1 MDNRRKNMLFLQQ
14 LINGLSV
21 GSVYALMAVGYSLIY
36 SLLNFSNFA
45 HSAAVAMGAY
55 ATLWF
60 LSLLMPSLEVAIP
73 VGILMGAVISI
84 IIQLAAYRPLL
95 KKNARRIYLLIA
107 GLGVSTISENL
118 LTIASGGRFEG
129 YPVNLSTVPLKIGSL
144 SIGMLDMA
152 TLILACI
159 ALILVQLFIKKTRSG
174 LAIRS
179 AAFDLDTASLM
190 GVDVQKLI
198 LVVFAIA
205 GILAGLA
212 GTLLGAKYTVY
223 PTIGSLTNKAFI
235 ASVLGGLGSVPGA
248 MLGAVTLGVIEA
260 MVAGYISSAMRDLFS
275 YVALVAVLLFLPQ
288 GFMGKSSEDKA

>member
-1 MDNRRKNMLFLQQ
+1 MLFLQQ

-45 HSAAVAMGAY
+45 HSAAVAVGAY
-55 ATLWF
+55 ATLWC
-60 LSLLMPSLEVAIP
+60 LSLLIPSLELAIP
-73 VGILMGAVISI
+73 VGILMAAAISI
-84 IIQLAAYRPLL
+84 VIQLVAYRPLL

-118 LTIASGGRFEG
+118 LVIASGGRFQG
-129 YPVNLSTVPLKIGSL
+129 YPVNFSTVSLKIGGL
-144 SIGMLDMA
+144 SIGMIDLA

-159 ALILVQLFIKKTRSG
+159 ALVLVQLFIQKTRAG

-179 AAFDLDTASLM
+179 AAFDLDAASLM
-190 GVDVQKLI
+190 GVNVQKLI
-198 LVVFAIA
+198 LIVFAIA

-223 PTIGSLTNKAFI
+223 PTIGGLTNKAFI

-248 MLGAVTLGVIEA
+248 VLGAIALGVIEA
-260 MVAGYISSAMRDLFS
+260 MVAGYISSSMRDLFS
-275 YVALVAVLLFLPQ
+275 FVVLVVVLLFFPL
-288 GFMGKSSEDKA
+288 GFMGKSSDDKA

>member
-1 MDNRRKNMLFLQQ
+1 MLFLQQ

-45 HSAAVAMGAY
+45 HSAAVAVGAY
-55 ATLWF
+55 ATLWC
-60 LSLLMPSLEVAIP
+60 LSLLIPSLELAIP
-73 VGILMGAVISI
+73 VGILMAAAISI
-84 IIQLAAYRPLL
+84 VIQLVAYRPLL

-118 LTIASGGRFEG
+118 LVIASGGRFQG
-129 YPVNLSTVPLKIGSL
+129 YPVNFSTVSLKIGGL
-144 SIGMLDMA
+144 SIGMIDLA

-159 ALILVQLFIKKTRSG
+159 ALVLVQLFIQKTR
-174 LAIRS
+174 
-179 AAFDLDTASLM
+179 AAFDLDAASLM
-190 GVDVQKLI
+190 GVNVQKLI
-198 LVVFAIA
+198 LIVFAIA

-223 PTIGSLTNKAFI
+223 PTIGGLTNKAFI

-248 MLGAVTLGVIEA
+248 VLGAIALGVIEA
-260 MVAGYISSAMRDLFS
+260 MVAGFISSSLRDLFS
-275 YVALVAVLLFLPQ
+275 FVVLVVVLLFFPL
-288 GFMGKSSEDKA
+288 GFMGKSSDDKA